1 MRCEDAW
8 KCCLTNV
15 QFRWSE
21 EDMLPFWKLENE
33 LHITCGSSL
42 NGLQKLGPF
51 KFISIETSHWGLSPL
66 AFLLW
71 WPLWWPG
78 LNSGWKNSGLVSL
91 LTLILRASQA
101 FLIIPYPESAWNRG
115 KSSGFGVRD
124 SGGKPKS
131 TTDSVVKVFLSSLYT
146 VYAWATGN
154 FKKEIHF
161 FQSCSQ
167 WDTWDPTELLQ
178 MEDSLYTLVLHCNFY
193 QDFHLFLCLP
203 GATKA

>member
-8 KCCLTNV
+8 KCVCLTAV

-21 EDMLPFWKLENE
+21 EDMLPYFKTFLVFWKLENE

-91 LTLILRASQA
+91 LTLILRAAQA
-101 FLIIPYPESAWNRG
+101 FLIIPHPESAWNRG

-131 TTDSVVKVFLSSLYT
+131 TTDSAVKVFLSSPYT
-146 VYAWATGN
+146 VVCMSYWKFQEGN
-154 FKKEIHF
+154 TF
-161 FQSCSQ
+161 FS
-167 WDTWDPTELLQ
+167 ELLP
-178 MEDSLYTLVLHCNFY
+178 MGHVRSNRTATNGRFSIYL
-193 QDFHLFLCLP
+193 
-203 GATKA
+203 GATL